1 MSVAAIILAAGR
13 GRRLGGGISKQYR
26 PLGGLPMLRR
36 TAMAFTGHVA
46 VDKVRVVIDPAERTL
61 YDEAV
66 AGLELMAPVAG
77 GASRQESVLRG
88 LESLTGAAASPAPQ
102 RVLIHDG
109 ARPFVSAAVIDRV
122 VAALDGS
129 QGAIPALAVNDTLK
143 RGDGDRVLGTVERAG
158 LWRAQTPQG
167 FHFEAILEAHRA
179 APGADLTDDAAVAE
193 AAGIEVA
200 TVAGEEDNI
209 KVTTAD
215 DLARAERLI
224 AGAAGDIRVGSGFD
238 VHRFEDGDHVMLCG
252 LRIAHDAGLA
262 GHSDADCALH
272 AITDAILG
280 AIGGGDIGDHFPP
293 GDPQWADAASEVFLG
308 HAAALVAARKG
319 IIAHVDVTI
328 ICEAPRIGPHRDA
341 MIARV
346 TAILGLAP
354 GRVSVKATTTEG
366 LGFPGRGE
374 GIAAQA
380 TATIRLPLTEE

>member
-13 GRRLGGGISKQYR
+13 GRRLGGGIPKQYR
-26 PLGGLPMLRR
+26 PLGGLPLLRR
-36 TAMAFTGHVA
+36 TAMAFTGHA
-46 VDKVRVVIDPAERTL
+46 SVDRVRVVIDPTERTL
-61 YDEAV
+61 YDVAV

-88 LESLTGAAASPAPQ
+88 LESLTGAEGPPAPE

-129 QGAIPALAVNDTLK
+129 PGAIPALAVNDTLK
-143 RGDGDRVLGTVERAG
+143 RGDGERVLGTVERAG

-179 APGADLTDDAAVAE
+179 ALGADLTDDAAVAE

-200 TVAGEEDNI
+200 TVVGEEDNI

-252 LRIAHDAGLA
+252 VRIAHDAGLA

-293 GDPQWADAASEVFLG
+293 GDPQWADAASDVFLG
-308 HAAALVAARKG
+308 HAAALVAAAKG
-319 IIAHVDVTI
+319 IIAHIDVTI
-328 ICEAPRIGPHRDA
+328 ICEAPTIGPHREA

-346 TAILGLAP
+346 AAILEIAP

-366 LGFPGRGE
+366 LGFAGRGE

-380 TATIRLPLTEE
+380 TVTIRLPLTED